1 MNEVIEFAID
11 GVCMGET
18 NGTYNFINSIEGS
31 PPGINLAW
39 KLMPGGVPFL
49 GVYLLHSLRSHLRPA
64 PSLRF
69 GDGDGRKEGSRHA
82 SSPSNSGKTV
92 EKPSVIHT
100 RR

>member
-1 MNEVIEFAID
+1 MEGKIGMREQ
-11 GVCMGET
+11 EP
-18 NGTYNFINSIEGS
+18 SISYHSISTHGS
-31 PPGINLAW
+31 YPT
-39 KLMPGGVPFL
+39 
-49 GVYLLHSLRSHLRPA
+49 
-64 PSLRF
+64 LRF

>member
-1 MNEVIEFAID
+1 
-11 GVCMGET
+11 MG
-18 NGTYNFINSIEGS
+18 SS
-31 PPGINLAW
+31 LPNL
-39 KLMPGGVPFL
+39 LITFL
-49 GVYLLHSLRSHLRPA
+49 HRAKVRRKPSKEKEDPIGWLPTFHLH

>member
-1 MNEVIEFAID
+1 
-11 GVCMGET
+11 MGQEDPIGWLPT
-18 NGTYNFINSIEGS
+18 FH
-31 PPGINLAW
+31 
-39 KLMPGGVPFL
+39 
-49 GVYLLHSLRSHLRPA
+49 LH

>member
-1 MNEVIEFAID
+1 MIILIPKVIPHLFFNPWNRLSLEERKGQEDPIGWLPTFH
-11 GVCMGET
+11 
-18 NGTYNFINSIEGS
+18 
-31 PPGINLAW
+31 
-39 KLMPGGVPFL
+39 
-49 GVYLLHSLRSHLRPA
+49 LH